1 MSGSFLPTTEWPF
14 LIIRGQRVLVHT
26 DLARIFGQP
35 VDEIEKR
42 VRRNRSRFPQ
52 DFLFRLTR
60 AEKDELVAKCRRLRR
75 LKLSRSRPLAFTETG
90 VLMLAGLL
98 EGPGA
103 EVLSTEIIR
112 AFIHLRKVAATDRDL
127 TQELAAIESRYD
139 AKFKKVFDA
148 IRELME
154 PPPNPPRPRIGFQA

>member
-1 MSGSFLPTTEWPF
+1 
-14 LIIRGQRVLVHT
+14 
-26 DLARIFGQP
+26 
-35 VDEIEKR
+35 
-42 VRRNRSRFPQ
+42 
-52 DFLFRLTR
+52 
-60 AEKDELVAKCRRLRR
+60 
-75 LKLSRSRPLAFTETG
+75 
-90 VLMLAGLL
+90 MLAGLL